1 MRRHE
6 RSRDLTQCRLHGRC
20 ALMPS
25 LLLAVTTLALG
36 WVLLPFYDTVLWA
49 IVIGILFAPVYRRLL
64 PQVKQRRN
72 LAAGLVVLLV
82 LVAVVLPLAHITASL
97 ARQASGVYQRTASGA

>member
-1 MRRHE
+1 
-6 RSRDLTQCRLHGRC
+6 
-20 ALMPS
+20 MPS

-36 WVLLPFYDTVLWA
+36 WVLLPFYDTVFWA

-82 LVAVVLPLAHITASL
+82 LVAVVLPLALITASL